1 MSSLKEIK
9 THMESVRETRKI
21 TNAMYLIASTKL
33 QKARSELDH
42 TRPYFE
48 SMQAEIKRIFRSAA
62 EGVDSRY
69 FYPEEG
75 QQAVT
80 GTYGCLVITADKGL
94 AGAYNQNV
102 LREAQHLLDQHPD
115 TKLFERSFLYTAQNP
130 TMARAR
136 EIGSLLLD
144 GYDRGALKKIFVIY
158 TDMESAL
165 SSQARSTRLLPFH
178 RSYFAGSEKTEK
190 AVREPFTFS
199 PSVAKVLEAVVPS
212 YMSGYIYSALVDSFC
227 CEQNARMTA
236 MDAATKNAEKL
247 LGELSLQYDRVRQ
260 AAITQEITEIS
271 AGAKAQ
277 RLKHRKEA

>member
-1 MSSLKEIK
+1 M
-9 THMESVRETRKI
+9 
-21 TNAMYLIASTKL
+21 
-33 QKARSELDH
+33 
-42 TRPYFE
+42 
-48 SMQAEIKRIFRSAA
+48 
-62 EGVDSRY
+62 
-69 FYPEEG
+69 
-75 QQAVT
+75 
-80 GTYGCLVITADKGL
+80 
-94 AGAYNQNV
+94 
-102 LREAQHLLDQHPD
+102 
-115 TKLFERSFLYTAQNP
+115 
-130 TMARAR
+130 
-136 EIGSLLLD
+136 
-144 GYDRGALKKIFVIY
+144 IY